1 MADFRKLRV
10 WAAAQDL
17 AVHAHQV
24 SGRLRGARSATLC
37 DPLIRAAMSVPTNI
51 VEGSA
56 HQSPREFARFLQY
69 GLASATEV
77 EGHIQLARDVGMMTE
92 HDYDAL
98 LSRVVDVRK
107 MLYGLLKKLGT
118 TEPEE
123 TKQKRKSAKRSPQD
137 EERRIG

>member
-10 WAAAQDL
+10 WTAAQDL
-17 AVHAHQV
+17 AVYAHQV

-37 DPLIRAAMSVPTNI
+37 DQLIRAAMSVPTNI

-69 GLASATEV
+69 ALASATEV
-77 EGHIQLARDVGMMTE
+77 EGHVQLARDVGMMTE

-98 LSRVVDVRK
+98 LTRVVDVRK

-118 TEPEE
+118 TETEE
-123 TKQKRKSAKRSPQD
+123 QKHKTKSAKRRARN
-137 EERRIG
+137 E